1 VGVWEQ
7 ARTVTPL
14 GQSGHPMSPHF
25 ADQMTMWLEGA
36 YHAMPWARPEV
47 EKAAHFRLVLRP
59 PA

>member
-1 VGVWEQ
+1 
-7 ARTVTPL
+7 
-14 GQSGHPMSPHF
+14 MSPHF